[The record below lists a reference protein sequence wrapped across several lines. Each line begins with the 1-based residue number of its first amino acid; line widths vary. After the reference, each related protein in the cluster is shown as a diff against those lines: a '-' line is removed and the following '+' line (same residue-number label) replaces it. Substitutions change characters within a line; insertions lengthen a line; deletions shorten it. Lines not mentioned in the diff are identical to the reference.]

1 MTKPRLLVVDDE
13 AYLRSAIGRWFEAS
27 GFDVDTAE
35 DGEVAVARCRE
46 KQYDIV
52 TMDLV
57 MPNMDGATAIRA
69 IREIQP
75 ETAIV
80 VFSGYPDSF
89 NLGTDSGVTRVL
101 AKPMTMTELE
111 KELRSLLADPG

>member
-1 MTKPRLLVVDDE
+1 VAKCHEKR
-13 AYLRSAIGRWFEAS
+13 Y
-27 GFDVDTAE
+27 DV
-35 DGEVAVARCRE
+35 
-46 KQYDIV
+46 V

-75 ETAIV
+75 ETVIL

-89 NLGTDSGVTRVL
+89 NLGLDSGATRVL

-111 KELRSLLADPG
+111 KEVRALLREPV